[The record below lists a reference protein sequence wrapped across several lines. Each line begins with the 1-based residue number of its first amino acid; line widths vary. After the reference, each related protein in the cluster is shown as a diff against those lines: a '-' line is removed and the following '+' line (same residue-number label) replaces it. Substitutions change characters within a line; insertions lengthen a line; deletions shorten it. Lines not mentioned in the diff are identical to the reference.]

1 MNNAKEYLDFFN
13 QEYKE
18 PGKHSNYSTNSN
30 FRFDTRAD
38 ALETKNMLIQKSPCA
53 KYYRLSVEYINPN
66 RSMQVGWYI
75 TVRKLDHQP
84 KAPDHQ
90 STTSPKPEK
99 PQQPTHKKNQKN
111 NFDGGNYPWQI
122 KYQQSS

>member
-38 ALETKNMLIQKSPCA
+38 ALEIKNMLLEKSPSA
-53 KYYRLSVEYINPN
+53 KNYLLSVEYINPN

-75 TVRKLDHQP
+75 TIRKLDNSSLDSA
-84 KAPDHQ
+84 KG
-90 STTSPKPEK
+90 PEK
-99 PQQPTHKKNQKN
+99 NQPTNPQKPTDKNSKK
-111 NFDGGNYPWQI
+111 
-122 KYQQSS
+122 